1 MDGIMARKIV
11 ITSGKGGVGK
21 TTVTANLGAALA
33 SRGFRVALMDVDI
46 GLNNLDVAMGIEN
59 KVVYDI
65 VDVVENRCRPKQALI
80 QDEVYSTLYTMPSSH
95 SYDKTSV
102 TGLSIKN
109 LTDRLAQSFDYVL
122 LDCPAGIELGFHRA
136 VSAADE
142 AIVVTTPHIA
152 SIRDAD
158 KVFSLLSTYDVI
170 PLGIVV
176 NRARGDLIASGD
188 MLSIENVEELLKKH
202 VIGVIP
208 ENDDISFGNA
218 MGRTLYGVRECFALL
233 AENVYTGSRKL
244 LDCTQPYRGFFGT
257 IRRNIKKRV

>member
-102 TGLSIKN
+102 SGLSIKN

-122 LDCPAGIELGFHRA
+122 LDCPWASSSSPRGLGGGRGNSGHHPAHREHKGRRQGI
-136 VSAADE
+136 
-142 AIVVTTPHIA
+142 
-152 SIRDAD
+152 
-158 KVFSLLSTYDVI
+158 
-170 PLGIVV
+170 
-176 NRARGDLIASGD
+176 
-188 MLSIENVEELLKKH
+188 
-202 VIGVIP
+202 
-208 ENDDISFGNA
+208 
-218 MGRTLYGVRECFALL
+218 
-233 AENVYTGSRKL
+233 
-244 LDCTQPYRGFFGT
+244 
-257 IRRNIKKRV
+257 